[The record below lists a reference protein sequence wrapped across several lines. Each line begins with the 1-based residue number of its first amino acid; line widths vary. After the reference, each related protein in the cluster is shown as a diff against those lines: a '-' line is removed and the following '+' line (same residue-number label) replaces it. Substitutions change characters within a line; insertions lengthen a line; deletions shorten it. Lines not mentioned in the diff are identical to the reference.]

1 MDHVMKKYDFDQV
14 IDRSASGA
22 LKCDALQS
30 LYGKSGLTPLWVAD
44 LDFAV
49 CPDITEALKRRVEH
63 PIYGYAST
71 PDSYWQSIIDWL
83 GRRHNFMVSREELAF
98 VPGVVRGVAYAIN
111 FFSNRGDKILIQQ
124 PVYHPFKMVIEG
136 NGRKVV
142 NNPLKQTKNGYE
154 MDLDDLRRV
163 VESEH
168 PKMMILC
175 NPHNP
180 IGIQWD
186 ADVMREVAQIC
197 NENEVIVV
205 SDEIHGDLVLYG
217 KPHIPFV
224 DVSDEAKAIT
234 ITLGAPSKTF
244 NIPGLVSSWVVV
256 KDEKLRDDF
265 YHWLSSNEFSS
276 PTMFATIGAEMA
288 YTYGEEW
295 LNQMLDYVEG
305 SIDIVDDFLEKN
317 IPQIKVFRPQA
328 SFLLWLDCRE
338 LKLPQTELVDLFVNK
353 AHLALNSGTMF
364 GEEGDGFMRMNIGS
378 SRKVIIAALERL
390 ADAVNS
396 LK

>member
-1 MDHVMKKYDFDQV
+1 MKKYDFDQI
-14 IDRSASGA
+14 IDRRASGA

-30 LYGKSGLTPLWVAD
+30 LFGTAGLTPLWVAD

-49 CPDITEALKRRVEH
+49 CPDITEALLQRVQH
-63 PIYGYAST
+63 PVYGYAST
-71 PDSYWQSIIDWL
+71 PDSYWQSIICWL
-83 GRRHNFMVSREELAF
+83 GCRHDFKVLREELAF
-98 VPGVVRGVAYAIN
+98 VPGVVRGIAYTIN
-111 FFSNRGDKILIQQ
+111 YFTREGDKVLIQQ

-142 NNPLKQTKNGYE
+142 NNPLKLTEDGYE

-163 VESEH
+163 IETER

-180 IGIQWD
+180 IGIQWT
-186 ADVMREVAQIC
+186 AEVMREVAKIC
-197 NENEVIVV
+197 RENNVIVV
-205 SDEIHGDLVLYG
+205 SDEIHGDLMLYG

-224 DVSDEAKAIT
+224 SVSDDAKAIT

-244 NIPGLVSSWVVV
+244 NIPGLVSSWMVV
-256 KDEKLRDDF
+256 KNEQLRKKF
-265 YHWLSSNEFSS
+265 YHWLETNEFSS
-276 PTMFATIGAEMA
+276 PTMFATIGAEIA
-288 YTYGEEW
+288 YTHGEEW
-295 LNQMLDYVEG
+295 LNQMLQYIEKSIALVEDYIAE
-305 SIDIVDDFLEKN
+305 N

-338 LKLPQTELVDLFVNK
+338 LNLSQPELVDLFVKK
-353 AHLALNSGTMF
+353 AHLALNDGTMF
-364 GEEGDGFMRMNIGS
+364 GKEGEGFMRLNIGS
-378 SRKVIIAALERL
+378 PQNVILEALSKL
-390 ADAVNS
+390 AVAVKS

>member
-1 MDHVMKKYDFDQV
+1 MKKYDFDQI
-14 IDRSASGA
+14 IDRRASGA

-30 LYGKSGLTPLWVAD
+30 LFGTAGLTPLWVAD

-49 CPDITEALKRRVEH
+49 CPDITEALLQRVQH
-63 PIYGYAST
+63 PVYGYAST
-71 PDSYWQSIIDWL
+71 PDSYWQSIIGWL
-83 GRRHNFMVSREELAF
+83 GCRHDFKVLREELAF
-98 VPGVVRGVAYAIN
+98 VPGVVRGIAYTIN
-111 FFSNRGDKILIQQ
+111 YFTREGDKVLIQQ

-142 NNPLKQTKNGYE
+142 NNPLKLTEDGYE

-163 VESEH
+163 IETER

-180 IGIQWD
+180 IGIQWT
-186 ADVMREVAQIC
+186 AEVMREVAKIC
-197 NENEVIVV
+197 RENNVIVV
-205 SDEIHGDLVLYG
+205 SDEIHGDLMLYG

-224 DVSDEAKAIT
+224 SVSDDAKAIT

-244 NIPGLVSSWVVV
+244 NIPGLVSSWMVV
-256 KDEKLRDDF
+256 KNEQLRKKF
-265 YHWLSSNEFSS
+265 YHWLETNEFSS
-276 PTMFATIGAEMA
+276 PTMFATIGAEIA
-288 YTYGEEW
+288 YTHGEEW
-295 LNQMLDYVEG
+295 LNQMLQYIEKSIALVEDYIAE
-305 SIDIVDDFLEKN
+305 N

-338 LKLPQTELVDLFVNK
+338 LNLSQPELVDLFVKK
-353 AHLALNSGTMF
+353 AHLALNDGTMF
-364 GEEGDGFMRMNIGS
+364 GKEGEGFMRLNIGS
-378 SRKVIIAALERL
+378 PQNVILEALSKL
-390 ADAVNS
+390 AVAVKS

>member
-1 MDHVMKKYDFDQV
+1 MKKYDFDKA
-14 IDRSASGA
+14 IDRRASGA

-30 LYGKSGLTPLWVAD
+30 LFGTTGLTPLWVAD

-49 CPDITEALKRRVEH
+49 CPDITEALMRRVQH
-63 PIYGYAST
+63 PVYGYAST
-71 PDSYWQSIIDWL
+71 PESYWQSIIDWL
-83 GRRHNFMVSREELAF
+83 ENRHGFKIGREELAF

-111 FFSNRGDKILIQQ
+111 YFTCQGDKILIQQ

-136 NGRKVV
+136 NGRIVV
-142 NNPLKQTKNGYE
+142 NNPLRLSNGVYE
-154 MDLDDLRRV
+154 MDLEHLRHVIVTER
-163 VESEH
+163 

-180 IGIQWD
+180 IGLQWS
-186 ADVMREVAQIC
+186 ADVMREVAAIC
-197 NENEVIVV
+197 REYGVIVV

-224 DVSDEAKAIT
+224 EVSDDARAIT

-256 KDEKLRDDF
+256 KNKELRDPF
-265 YHWLSSNEFSS
+265 YHWLATNEFSS
-276 PTMFATIGAEMA
+276 PTLFATIGAEMA
-288 YTYGEEW
+288 YTHGAEW
-295 LNQMLDYVEG
+295 LDQMLEYIEG
-305 SIDIVDDFLEKN
+305 SISIVEDYLSAN

-328 SFLLWLDCRE
+328 SFLLWLDCRG
-338 LKLPQTELVDLFVNK
+338 LNMSQPELVDLFVKK
-353 AHLALNSGTMF
+353 ARLALNDGTMF
-364 GEEGDGFMRMNIGS
+364 GKEGEGFMRMNIGS
-378 SRKVIIAALERL
+378 PRSVILDALSRL
-390 ADAVNS
+390 AEAVNS